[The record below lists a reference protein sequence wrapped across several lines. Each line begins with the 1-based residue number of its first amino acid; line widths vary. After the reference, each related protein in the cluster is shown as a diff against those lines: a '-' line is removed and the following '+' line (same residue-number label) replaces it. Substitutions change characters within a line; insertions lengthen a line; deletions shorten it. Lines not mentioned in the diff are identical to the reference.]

1 MKKIKVRVSTVVDNM
16 LGTDYYSHYVT
27 FPKKQTYSYTI
38 KASMEGFMHTQQLW
52 EEAGY
57 EVEFEIGYPK

>member
-1 MKKIKVRVSTVVDNM
+1 MKKIIVKVSTVVDSF
-16 LGTDYYSHYVT
+16 LGNNYYSHYVT

-38 KASMEGFMHTQQLW
+38 KATMEGFMHTQQLW

-57 EVEFEIGYPK
+57 EVAFEVGYP